1 MKEGTY
7 LSSVS
12 KMYIIDDDILKAKLS
27 KVELENHMIAGTNY
41 KSVKLPHG
49 LFFSD
54 MEISI

>member
-12 KMYIIDDDILKAKLS
+12 KMYIIGDDILEAKLS
-27 KVELENHMIAGTNY
+27 KVEIQNHMKAGTNY

-54 MEISI
+54 MEVSI